1 MAAAVVF
8 PNMPE
13 FDPPT
18 NAIHFQKMTSLKGT
32 PRGPTWLNRKSLSQ
46 QQQSRGNE
54 VAPEPE
60 RRITSTITWT
70 APESQGKTIQ
80 NKFKSEIIFSQQLS
94 LKRYQLPF
102 STVQNVYCK
111 YVKPN
116 FKPYFFFIL

>member
-80 NKFKSEIIFSQQLS
+80 NKFKSEIIFLIFNTIPTSFFQS
-94 LKRYQLPF
+94 TKRLLQI
-102 STVQNVYCK
+102 CK
-111 YVKPN
+111 TQ
-116 FKPYFFFIL
+116 F